1 MDCRAMLG
9 LHFRSTCV
17 ELQCNNKKKYNNK
30 EVRRKG
36 AGNPVITTFYI
47 NNIGKG
53 FAHKKLEAR
62 TYLRNYKLRKL
73 QPAIY
78 SVSSVESIN
87 STNICDTNLACGS
100 SKSKLYSSS
109 VTISARNL
117 PLIKSSL
124 PSYLIT
130 STTSP
135 INMASSGNKMQIIKI
150 IETMKKVLL
159 MHIFT
164 KITMTGKHHIINSS
178 KFALNCIAMIIR
190 KVLFA
195 LVLLFC
201 VFHFGVVLADQ
212 VILLDTTREATLEWT
227 RYPYGPQAQT
237 PGWVEESF
245 TDFVKGINW
254 RSYVVCDVA
263 YNNVNNWLWSPF
275 IDRGPANRL
284 YIEIQFTIR
293 DCSLFP
299 GNALSC
305 KETFSL
311 LFYEFDA
318 ATREPPPW
326 QTDSYKLIARI
337 AAGEGRFNQNS
348 DVDIN
353 TEVKSIAVTKKGV
366 YFAFRDQGACISVL
380 AVKVYYITC
389 PAVTE
394 NFAHFNETPTGREIT
409 IIEKQNGTC
418 VENAEP
424 YETPTYLCKGD
435 GKWTI
440 LTGGCHCKVGYEPDL
455 INKTCN
461 ECQMGKFRSKEVNK
475 CVPCPPNSNSSK
487 VAAGFCK
494 CLHGFY
500 RHPHDGQH
508 MPCYKP
514 PGPPTNLTLLFVD
527 QTSAILSWNAPAKDF
542 SILSH
547 LKINEYHNDIL
558 YKVRCLSCLSNVV
571 FNPAT
576 DTFNET
582 KLTLTNLEPVT
593 TYTIQIHSLN
603 GVSYILDSN
612 NKINATFPDQNSAV
626 NVAVVDKHSESSHS
640 INNVKSSVRLV
651 NNQPFDLTQIKTD
664 YAEIVF
670 TTESAILSTVFNV
683 RVVATTSKEV
693 DLEWDKPVSSDSPI
707 EFYEVR
713 WFPKPELD
721 TLNKTA
727 LNTKKTKAHINGLN
741 ENTEYGF
748 QVRCK
753 TLNGYGTYSNIV
765 YAQTHQGV
773 RSGYDDSLH
782 MRIVA
787 GATVAVV
794 FLLVLVIVATVLFLR
809 SKHQDDMDK
818 KSSNHLPLP
827 LDYASNEVHSM
838 DTTPNVKN
846 IQSNVTTP
854 LFGNSRSYVDPHTY
868 EDPNQAIREFAR
880 EIDAN
885 YITIEA
891 IIGGGEFGDVCR
903 GRLKI
908 PPNFVQDID
917 VAIKTLKPG
926 SSEKARCD
934 FLTEASIMGQF
945 DHPNVIY
952 LQGVVT
958 RSNPVMIITEYMENG
973 SLDTFLRVN
982 DGKFQTLQLIA
993 MLRGIASG
1001 MSYLSDM
1008 NYVHRDLAAR
1018 NVLVN
1023 SQLICKIADFGLSR
1037 EIENASDAYTTR
1049 GGKIPVR
1056 WTAPE
1061 AIAFRKFT
1069 SASDVWSYGVVL
1081 WEVMSYG
1088 ERPYWNWSNQDV
1100 IKSIEKGYR
1109 LPAPMDCPEALYQL
1123 MLDCWQKQRTH
1134 RPTFSS
1140 IVSTLDNLARQPQ
1153 ALLTTRNSPENDGS
1167 HILEGQ
1173 RGHNIFIST
1182 DLWLENIKMS
1192 RYSQHFKEANL
1203 VTAQQISR
1211 LTAQH
1216 LSDMGITLVGH
1227 QKKIL
1232 HQARQLDTII

>member
-1 MDCRAMLG
+1 MERNVSVWMLINTVC
-9 LHFRSTCV
+9 L
-17 ELQCNNKKKYNNK
+17 L
-30 EVRRKG
+30 
-36 AGNPVITTFYI
+36 ITIKYI
-47 NNIGKG
+47 N
-53 FAHKKLEAR
+53 
-62 TYLRNYKLRKL
+62 
-73 QPAIY
+73 
-78 SVSSVESIN
+78 
-87 STNICDTNLACGS
+87 
-100 SKSKLYSSS
+100 
-109 VTISARNL
+109 
-117 PLIKSSL
+117 
-124 PSYLIT
+124 
-130 STTSP
+130 
-135 INMASSGNKMQIIKI
+135 
-150 IETMKKVLL
+150 
-159 MHIFT
+159 
-164 KITMTGKHHIINSS
+164 
-178 KFALNCIAMIIR
+178 
-190 KVLFA
+190 
-195 LVLLFC
+195 
-201 VFHFGVVLADQ
+201 ADQ

-263 YNNVNNWLWSPF
+263 YHNVNNWLWSPF

-326 QTDSYKLIARI
+326 QPESYKLIARI

-389 PAVTE
+389 PSVTE

-418 VENAEP
+418 VNNAEP
-424 YETPTYLCKGD
+424 YEPPTYLCKGD

-440 LTGGCHCKVGYEPDL
+440 LTGGCRCKVGFEPDYA
-455 INKTCN
+455 NKTCN
-461 ECQMGKFRSKEVNK
+461 ECSAGTFRSLEVSK
-475 CVPCPPNSNSSK
+475 CTPCPLNSKSSK
-487 VAAGFCK
+487 IGVAFCP
-494 CLHGFY
+494 CLPGYF
-500 RHPHDGQH
+500 RHPRDGKQ
-508 MPCYKP
+508 MPCNKP

-527 QTSAILSWNAPAKDF
+527 QTSAILSWNIPQRSPEEQVDTKF
-542 SILSH
+542 RS
-547 LKINEYHNDIL
+547 DIVF
-558 YKVRCLSCLSNVV
+558 KVKCASCSSNVV
-571 FNPAT
+571 LNPST
-576 DTFNET
+576 ETFNET

-593 TYTIQIHSLN
+593 PYTIQIHSMN
-603 GVSYILDSN
+603 GISY
-612 NKINATFPDQNSAV
+612 
-626 NVAVVDKHSESSHS
+626 AVVPDNDTSDGDTGTSNINDSASDKGSMSLDDSSS
-640 INNVKSSVRLV
+640 NVK
-651 NNQPFDLTQIKTD
+651 TE
-664 YAEIVF
+664 YMEISF

-683 RVVATTSKEV
+683 HIVSITSKEAELV
-693 DLEWDKPVSSDSPI
+693 WDKPIHSDSPI

-713 WFPKPELD
+713 WFPKSELD
-721 TLNKTA
+721 AINKTA
-727 LNTKKTKAHINGLN
+727 LNTKETKAHIEGLQ
-741 ENTEYGF
+741 ENVEYGF

-765 YAQTHQGV
+765 YAQTHQSV
-773 RSGYDDSLH
+773 SPVYYDSMQ

-794 FLLVLVIVATVLFLR
+794 FILVLVIVATVLFLR
-809 SKHQDDMDK
+809 SKNQDDLDK
-818 KSSNHLPLP
+818 KTNHHLPLP
-827 LDYASNEVHSM
+827 LDYASNEVHAM
-838 DTTPNVKN
+838 DTTPIVKT

-854 LFGNSRSYVDPHTY
+854 LFGTSRSYVDPHTY

-880 EIDAN
+880 EIDAS

-973 SLDTFLRVN
+973 SLDTFLRAN
-982 DGKFQTLQLIA
+982 DGKFQTLQLIG

-1023 SQLICKIADFGLSR
+1023 AQLVCKIADFGLSR

-1134 RPTFSS
+1134 RPTFAS

-1153 ALLTTRNSPENDGS
+1153 ALLTTRNSPDNDGT
-1167 HILEGQ
+1167 HIIDAQ

-1182 DLWLENIKMS
+1182 DLWLESIKMS
-1192 RYSQHFKEANL
+1192 RYSQHFKEATL

-1211 LTAQH
+1211 LTAQQ

>member
-1 MDCRAMLG
+1 MGPLCKN
-9 LHFRSTCV
+9 F
-17 ELQCNNKKKYNNK
+17 
-30 EVRRKG
+30 
-36 AGNPVITTFYI
+36 
-47 NNIGKG
+47 G
-53 FAHKKLEAR
+53 FAKDTFGSWSR
-62 TYLRNYKLRKL
+62 
-73 QPAIY
+73 
-78 SVSSVESIN
+78 SVSSIEG
-87 STNICDTNLACGS
+87 DG
-100 SKSKLYSSS
+100 KL
-109 VTISARNL
+109 
-117 PLIKSSL
+117 P
-124 PSYLIT
+124 
-130 STTSP
+130 
-135 INMASSGNKMQIIKI
+135 
-150 IETMKKVLL
+150 
-159 MHIFT
+159 
-164 KITMTGKHHIINSS
+164 
-178 KFALNCIAMIIR
+178 
-190 KVLFA
+190 
-195 LVLLFC
+195 
-201 VFHFGVVLADQ
+201 
-212 VILLDTTREATLEWT
+212 
-227 RYPYGPQAQT
+227 
-237 PGWVEESF
+237 WVEESF

-380 AVKVYYITC
+380 AIKVYYITC
-389 PAVTE
+389 PAVIE
-394 NFAHFNETPTGREIT
+394 NFAYFNETPTGREIT

-418 VENAEP
+418 VQNAEP

-440 LTGGCHCKVGYEPDL
+440 LTGGCHCKVGYEPDF
-455 INKTCN
+455 INKICQ
-461 ECQMGKFRSKEVNK
+461 ECPIGKFRSKEVGK
-475 CVPCPPNSNSSK
+475 CVTCPLNSVSSTI
-487 VAAGFCK
+487 AAGYCK
-494 CLHGFY
+494 CVSGFY
-500 RHPHDGQH
+500 RNPRDGKH

-527 QTSAILSWNAPAKDF
+527 QTSAILSWNPPIKDAF
-542 SILSH
+542 DSPPHSKANI
-547 LKINEYHNDIL
+547 YQNDIV
-558 YKVRCLSCLSNVV
+558 YKVRCVSCSSIVV
-571 FNPAT
+571 YNPSS

-582 KLTLTNLEPVT
+582 KLTLTNLEPVSS
-593 TYTIQIHSLN
+593 YTIQIHSLN
-603 GVSYILDSN
+603 GVSYLVDSGSKEN
-612 NKINATFPDQNSAV
+612 DTFNYLTTPKSFVFADVS
-626 NVAVVDKHSESSHS
+626 VDTMQASNHQYNLNE
-640 INNVKSSVRLV
+640 
-651 NNQPFDLTQIKTD
+651 IKTE
-664 YAEIVF
+664 YAEIIF
-670 TTESAILSTVFNV
+670 TTESDVSSTVLNV
-683 RVVATTSKEV
+683 RIVASASKEV
-693 DLEWDKPVSSDSPI
+693 DLVWDKPAQTDSPI

-713 WFPKPELD
+713 WFSKAELD
-721 TLNKTA
+721 TINKTTF
-727 LNTKKTKAHINGLN
+727 NTKETQAHISDLN

-753 TLNGYGTYSNIV
+753 TLSGYGTYSNIV
-765 YAQTHQGV
+765 YIHTHQAV
-773 RSGYDDSLH
+773 SSGYDNSIH

-787 GATVAVV
+787 GTTVTVV
-794 FLLVLVIVATVLFLR
+794 FILVLVIVATVLFLR
-809 SKHQDDMDK
+809 SKNQDDLEK

-827 LDYASNEVHSM
+827 LDYASNE
-838 DTTPNVKN
+838 
-846 IQSNVTTP
+846 VTTP

-880 EIDAN
+880 EIDAS

-917 VAIKTLKPG
+917 VAIKTLKSG

-982 DGKFQTLQLIA
+982 DGKFQSLQLIV

-1023 SQLICKIADFGLSR
+1023 AQLICKIADFGLSR

-1153 ALLTTRNSPENDGS
+1153 ALLTTRNSPEHDGT

-1173 RGHNIFIST
+1173 RGPNIFISS

-1192 RYSQHFKEANL
+1192 RYSAHFKEANL
-1203 VTAQQISR
+1203 VTAPQVVICLMAAFILTYPYMTANFKDSPRFGNLISIDDKD
-1211 LTAQH
+1211 T
-1216 LSDMGITLVGH
+1216 TLVDGIDGH
-1227 QKKIL
+1227 RNIKGTDNGTLSMDPCMASNFHVRAGELLTRGAHFGI
-1232 HQARQLDTII
+1232 RP